1 MRPTWRKELTG
12 PTLAAFRRN
21 TPLTDNPFFSLQ
33 PDTTIMLFL
42 HKSLPSFRLAAR
54 SSDASTLPEEIQNPF
69 PDILFSAPGGSG
81 GGNPSGT
88 DEGEEIRDES
98 GLGSGAG
105 VSAEDAQVAAGG
117 QGTDIMEGGTD
128 AGGTDFGANMG
139 GPGDT
144 GGIDVKALQE
154 KPAEEDQYDQ
164 PGLDEDAEASK
175 SPS

>member
-1 MRPTWRKELTG
+1 
-12 PTLAAFRRN
+12 
-21 TPLTDNPFFSLQ
+21 
-33 PDTTIMLFL
+33 MLFQ
-42 HKSLPSFRLAAR
+42 HKSLPSCQISAPAGSL
-54 SSDASTLPEEIQNPF
+54 DASTLPEEVYILF

-88 DEGEEIRDES
+88 DSGDEIRDES

-105 VSAEDAQVAAGG
+105 VSDEDAQTAASG
-117 QGTDIMEGGTD
+117 QGTDITEGGTD

-154 KPAEEDQYDQ
+154 KQSEEGQHDQ
-164 PGLDEDAEASK
+164 PSLDEDAEASK